1 LKSQL
6 KEVYFSLKKGEYD
19 DALGSLKAFRKHVKA
34 QAGKHISS
42 EAAERLI
49 YLANKLRESI
59 ISFYPTTE
67 KHDLKKELP
76 EGFELL
82 QNYPNPF
89 NPQTE
94 IAYTLPEGS
103 NVKLEIYNVLGQK
116 VKVLVD
122 EYQSAGTKKVVW
134 DGKNENG
141 ERVSSGIYFY
151 RLDAGSYV
159 QTKKMSLL
167 K

>member
-1 LKSQL
+1 M
-6 KEVYFSLKKGEYD
+6 
-19 DALGSLKAFRKHVKA
+19 
-34 QAGKHISS
+34 
-42 EAAERLI
+42 
-49 YLANKLRESI
+49 
-59 ISFYPTTE
+59 
-67 KHDLKKELP
+67 P
-76 EGFELL
+76 EGFGLL

-94 IAYTLPEGS
+94 IAYSLPEGS

-134 DGKNENG
+134 DGRNENG
-141 ERVSSGIYFY
+141 EKVSSGIYFY
-151 RLDAGSYV
+151 RLDAGNYV